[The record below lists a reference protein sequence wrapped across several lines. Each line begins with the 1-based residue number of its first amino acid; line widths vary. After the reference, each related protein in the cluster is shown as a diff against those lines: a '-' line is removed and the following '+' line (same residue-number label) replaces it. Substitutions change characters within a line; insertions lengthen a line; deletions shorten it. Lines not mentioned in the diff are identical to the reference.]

1 MKLII
6 NVVIEDKIVDDGEY
20 EEQVL
25 VQSVYTVA
33 VESTL
38 MNNKPSLKYIF
49 VKKFN
54 QVYTLETFLH
64 LISWK
69 LFV

>member
-25 VQSVYTVA
+25 VQCVHTVA

-38 MNNKPSLKYIF
+38 MNNKPSLKTIF